1 MNTSAPAAALTVLP
15 PELIADLHRLNPWW
29 TNQPAARVPLTHRH
43 LAARVRRRLD
53 VDIAP
58 IVAVRGPRQVGK
70 TTIQLQ
76 LIADLLDEGMLPTSI
91 LRVQFDELASTD
103 RLIDPILRIAYW
115 FEENIAPDRFNAL
128 DRQGRKAYLFLDEVQ
143 NLDNWSAQL
152 KFLVDTVGVKVLVTA
167 SSALRIESGKDSLA
181 GRIHT
186 LEAGTLSL
194 TEIGRFH
201 RLDPPDPFL
210 PDSGLGHLLH
220 KEFWQE
226 LAEHGRRHSAFRGQT
241 FRHFSERGGYPMAHN
256 RAEVDWPLLSDQL
269 NETVIQRVIQHDL
282 RLGNRGRRRDAFL
295 LEELFRLACRYA
307 GLTPSYDLL
316 ADEARLSMGADVG
329 RQRVANYL
337 RFLADTMLLHLIPPL
352 ELRLK
357 RRRGSPK
364 LCLVDHGLRASW
376 LQEQIP
382 LAPEALAASPELS
395 TMAGHIAEST
405 LGATASGIPG
415 LDIAHQPERGLDREV
430 DFVFTVGDRRLPVEV
445 KYQRRI
451 DPVRDTLGLRAFVEK
466 SANRAPFGL
475 LITQTDTQTED
486 APHVVSMPLSTFML
500 LA

>member
-1 MNTSAPAAALTVLP
+1 MPTFTASTLGGRTNPLP
-15 PELIADLHRLNPWW
+15 GFPPTR
-29 TNQPAARVPLTHRH
+29 RH

-53 VDIAP
+53 ADIAP
-58 IVAVRGPRQVGK
+58 IVTVRGPRQVGK

-76 LIADLLDEGMLPTSI
+76 LIADLLDEGVPPTSI

-115 FEENIAPDRFNAL
+115 FEENIATDRFNAL
-128 DRQGRKAYLFLDEVQ
+128 DWQGRKAWLFLDEVQ

-167 SSALRIESGKDSLA
+167 SSSLRIESGKDSLA

-194 TEIGRFH
+194 TEIGKFR
-201 RLDPPDPFL
+201 RLDHPDPFL
-210 PDSGLGHLLH
+210 PDSGLGHLQH

-226 LAEHGRRHSAFRGQT
+226 LAEHGRSHSGFRDQA
-241 FRHFSERGGYPMAHN
+241 FRHFSDRGGYPMAHN

-282 RLGNRGRRRDAFL
+282 RFGNRGRRRDAFL

-329 RQRVANYL
+329 HQRVANYL

-364 LCLVDHGLRASW
+364 LCLVDHSLRASW

-382 LAPEALAASPELS
+382 LAPDALVASPELS
-395 TMAGHIAEST
+395 TMAGHIGHIAEST

-415 LDIAHQPERGLDREV
+415 LGIAHQPERGLDRACIEPIRPLV

-451 DPVRDTLGLRAFVEK
+451 DPVRDTLGIRSFVEK

-475 LITQTDTQTED
+475 LITQTDTPTED